1 TFKRLIPDELERFT
15 SMRIKKEK
23 EKSGMA
29 SQRHSSAV
37 LYEIPSQSGMLQDHS
52 DDYILELFEQMLVD
66 MNLNEEKQ
74 VPLRQKDISIKREMV
89 SRYLHTSTAGQSQKE
104 SSRSAVM
111 YIQELKSDPRD
122 TQLLSCLESL
132 RISLN
137 NNPVSWVQTFGEEG
151 LVLLLTFLKKLQDEK
166 EEYPNSG
173 VGVKCQHEIIRCL
186 KAFMNNK
193 YGLKAMLTSADGI
206 PLLVRAINPSVPH
219 MMVDAVKLLSAI
231 CILEHPDNLHE
242 RVLESITALAEER
255 EIERFQPLLSGL
267 RKSNIAL
274 KGGCMQLINALISR
288 GEELD
293 FRIHIRSELMR
304 LGLRELLAEVRNIEN
319 EELRVQLQ
327 VFDEQAE
334 EDSEDL
340 RSRLEDVRIEMEY
353 PFKIVLFTDI
363 SEVFQVL
370 LNTVKDSKAEGFFL
384 SLMQHL
390 LLVRNDYLIRPQY
403 YKLIDEC
410 IAQIVLHRNGCDPD
424 FKCRNLQLDIEALV
438 DNMVDKT
445 KVEISEAK
453 ATELEKKLDAEL
465 TARHELQVEFKKM
478 ESDYEQKVQ
487 ELSSEKEALGNEK
500 VGKEKENQELCGE
513 IGQLKEKYKRHL
525 STTSNSQTPNS
536 TMAKTKEL
544 SKDTRNKIVDLHQA
558 GKTESALA
566 RALKMKRGWVF
577 QHDNDPKH
585 TARATKEWLR
595 KKHFK
600 VLEWPSQ
607 SPDLNP
613 IENLW
618 RELKIRVAQQQPQN
632 ITALEEICMEEW
644 AKLPATVEKLSKDLE
659 EAKRK
664 IVAVP
669 VQKPGSTA
677 HTDPSAPAS
686 MPHQPPPLPGQ
697 SGMPAPPPPP
707 PLPGQIGMPPPPP
720 PPPPPS
726 LSGPAGMPPPPP
738 PMPATMGPPPPPPL
752 PGQAG
757 GMPPP
762 PPPLPGAPGMPPPPP
777 PPPGLAGMPPPP
789 PMPGMPPPPPG
800 GFGTWAAPVPQLP
813 FGLKPK
819 KEYKPEVQLKRANW
833 SKIAAED
840 LSDSSFW
847 VKSKE
852 DRFESNELFSRLTL
866 TFSSQTKKLAPSCMF
881 FFLPYVFD
889 PPTQLQKKVYYSC
902 SLECCLEFS
911 DSFSSSMIAKKD
923 QEGGE
928 DKAAQKKK
936 VKELKVLDSKS
947 SQNLSIFLGS
957 NRLPYDEIRNVILE
971 VNEKV
976 LTENMVQSLLK
987 LLPEE
992 EQLKVLSEMKDEYED
1007 LAESEQFGVVMSS
1020 VKRLKPRL
1028 SAILFRLQFEEQ
1040 INNIKPDIV
1049 AVTAA
1054 CEELTKSDNFAQL
1067 LQIIL
1072 LVGNYMNAGS
1082 RNAKAFG
1089 FSISYL
1095 CKLRDTK
1102 SADQKQTLLHFLAD
1116 ECQER
1121 HPSVMHFPEE
1131 LIHLEKASR
1140 VSAETLQKN
1149 LDQMGKQINNLEKDI
1164 ETFPPP
1170 QNEKDKF
1177 VEKMTISFTTANA
1190 LCLVIVLEQFEKLQL
1205 MHSNMEKQYEDLG
1218 KYYVFDPKKMS
1229 PEELFGDLNNFKN
1242 MFQQAVTENQKRK
1255 EAEEKMRRAKLAK
1268 EKAEKEKEER
1278 QKKMNAGHSLNI
1290 NDVMD
1295 QLSEEV
1301 RQESPWTIMFADD
1314 IVICSESREQVEVCA
1329 GEKRNENG
1337 DETGI
1342 MDGLLEA
1349 LQSGAAFK
1357 RKRAPRQ
1364 AGNRRG
1370 AGQAVTN
1377 ILAKEL
1383 LQEDPKPSAARK
1395 MRKDNEGKKAEPAE
1409 DAGSLEDLLDDAPPR
1424 SN

>member
-1 TFKRLIPDELERFT
+1 MDPPNSGNSASAPAAAAGASSKSGKDKKPKKGYDEGEGKKKFTFKRLIPDELERFT

-23 EKSGMA
+23 EKSGPA

-37 LYEIPSQSGMLQDHS
+37 LYEVPSQSGMLQDHS

-89 SRYLHTSTAGQSQKE
+89 SQYLHTSTAGQSQKE

-111 YIQELKSDPRD
+111 YIQELRTEPRD
-122 TQLLSCLESL
+122 AQLLSCLESL

-151 LVLLLTFLKKLQDEK
+151 LFLLLAFLKKLQDER

-206 PLLVRAINPSVPH
+206 PLLVRAINPRVPH

-231 CILEHPDNLHE
+231 CILEHPENLHE

-267 RKSNIAL
+267 QKSNIAL

-340 RSRLEDVRIEMEY
+340 RSRLEDVRIEMD
-353 PFKIVLFTDI
+353 DI

-424 FKCRNLQLDIEALV
+424 FKCRNLQLDIEALI

-478 ESDYEQKVQ
+478 ESDYEHKVQ
-487 ELSSEKEALGNEK
+487 ELSAEKETLGNEK

-513 IGQLKEKYKRHL
+513 IGQLKEK
-525 STTSNSQTPNS
+525 
-536 TMAKTKEL
+536 
-544 SKDTRNKIVDLHQA
+544 
-558 GKTESALA
+558 
-566 RALKMKRGWVF
+566 
-577 QHDNDPKH
+577 
-585 TARATKEWLR
+585 
-595 KKHFK
+595 
-600 VLEWPSQ
+600 
-607 SPDLNP
+607 
-613 IENLW
+613 
-618 RELKIRVAQQQPQN
+618 
-632 ITALEEICMEEW
+632 
-644 AKLPATVEKLSKDLE
+644 VEKLSKDLE

-686 MPHQPPPLPGQ
+686 MPHQPPLPNQ
-697 SGMPAPPPPP
+697 SGMPPPPP
-707 PLPGQIGMPPPPP
+707 PLPGQACMPPPPP
-720 PPPPPS
+720 PPPPP
-726 LSGPAGMPPPPP
+726 LPGQACMPPPPP
-738 PMPATMGPPPPPPL
+738 PPPIPGMMGPPPPPPL

-840 LSDSSFW
+840 LSEGSFW

-852 DRFESNELFSRLTL
+852 DCFESNELFSRLTL
-866 TFSSQTKKLAPSCMF
+866 TFSSQTK
-881 FFLPYVFD
+881 
-889 PPTQLQKKVYYSC
+889 T
-902 SLECCLEFS
+902 
-911 DSFSSSMIAKKD
+911 KKD
-923 QEGGE
+923 QDGGE

-957 NRLPYDEIRNVILE
+957 NRLPYEEIRNVILE

-976 LTENMVQSLLK
+976 LSENMVQSLLK

-992 EQLKVLSEMKDEYED
+992 EQLKVLLEMKDEYDD
-1007 LAESEQFGVVMSS
+1007 LAESEQFGVVISS

-1028 SAILFRLQFEEQ
+1028 NAILFRLQFEEQ
-1040 INNIKPDIV
+1040 INNVKPDIV

-1054 CEELTKSDNFAQL
+1054 CEELRKSDNFAQL

-1116 ECQER
+1116 VCQEQ
-1121 HPSVMHFPEE
+1121 HPSIMHFPEE
-1131 LIHLEKASR
+1131 LIHVEKASR

-1149 LDQMGKQINNLEKDI
+1149 LDQMGKQIKDLEKDI

-1170 QNEKDKF
+1170 QNDKDKF
-1177 VEKMTISFTTANA
+1177 VEKMTIFVGTAR
-1190 LCLVIVLEQFEKLQL
+1190 EQFEKLQL

-1255 EAEEKMRRAKLAK
+1255 EAEEKMRKAKLAK

-1278 QKKMNAGHSLNI
+1278 QKRMNAGHSLNI
-1290 NDVMD
+1290 NDD
-1295 QLSEEV
+1295 
-1301 RQESPWTIMFADD
+1301 
-1314 IVICSESREQVEVCA
+1314 
-1329 GEKRNENG
+1329 G

-1357 RKRAPRQ
+1357 RKRGPRQ

-1370 AGQAVTN
+1370 AGHAVTN

-1383 LQEDPKPSAARK
+1383 LQEDPKPSPARK
-1395 MRKDNEGKKAEPAE
+1395 MRKDSESKKAEPAE
-1409 DAGSLEDLLDDAPPR
+1409 DTGSLEDLLDDAPLR

>member
-1 TFKRLIPDELERFT
+1 MDPPNYGNSASAPAAGASSKSGKDKKPKKTYEEGDSKKKFTFKRLIPDELERFT

-23 EKSGMA
+23 EKPGTT

-37 LYEIPSQSGMLQDHS
+37 LYEVPSQAAMLQDHS

-74 VPLRQKDISIKREMV
+74 VPLRQKDIAIKREMV
-89 SRYLHTSTAGQSQKE
+89 SQYLHTSKAGQSQKE

-111 YIQELKSDPRD
+111 YIQELKTEPRD

-151 LVLLLTFLKKLQDEK
+151 LILLLNFLKKLQDEK
-166 EEYPNSG
+166 EEYPNAG

-193 YGLKAMLTSADGI
+193 YGLKAMLASADGI
-206 PLLVRAINPSVPH
+206 PLLVRAINYSVPH

-231 CILEHPDNLHE
+231 CILEHPENLHE

-255 EIERFQPLLSGL
+255 DIERFQPLLSGM

-340 RSRLEDVRIEMEY
+340 RSRLEDVRVEMD
-353 PFKIVLFTDI
+353 DI
-363 SEVFQVL
+363 SEVFQML
-370 LNTVKDSKAEGFFL
+370 LNTVKDSKAEGYFL

-410 IAQIVLHRNGCDPD
+410 VAQIVLHRNGCDPD
-424 FKCRNLQLDIEALV
+424 FKCRNLQLDIEALI
-438 DNMVDKT
+438 DNMVDKR

-453 ATELEKKLDAEL
+453 AAELEKKLDAEL
-465 TARHELQVEFKKM
+465 TTRHELQVEFKKM
-478 ESDYEQKVQ
+478 EGDYEHKVR
-487 ELSSEKEALGNEK
+487 ELSDEKEALGNEK
-500 VGKEKENQELCGE
+500 VDKENENQGLRGE
-513 IGQLKEKYKRHL
+513 IGQLKD
-525 STTSNSQTPNS
+525 Q
-536 TMAKTKEL
+536 
-544 SKDTRNKIVDLHQA
+544 VQ
-558 GKTESALA
+558 
-566 RALKMKRGWVF
+566 
-577 QHDNDPKH
+577 
-585 TARATKEWLR
+585 
-595 KKHFK
+595 
-600 VLEWPSQ
+600 
-607 SPDLNP
+607 
-613 IENLW
+613 
-618 RELKIRVAQQQPQN
+618 
-632 ITALEEICMEEW
+632 
-644 AKLPATVEKLSKDLE
+644 KLSKDLE
-659 EAKRK
+659 EAKTIIINAPKTPAGR
-664 IVAVP
+664 P
-669 VQKPGSTA
+669 
-677 HTDPSAPAS
+677 DPSAPAS
-686 MPHQPPPLPGQ
+686 LTHPPLPGQ
-697 SGMPAPPPPP
+697 AGMPPPPP
-707 PLPGQIGMPPPPP
+707 PLPGQASMPPPPPPLPGQASMPPPPP
-720 PPPPPS
+720 PPPLP
-726 LSGPAGMPPPPP
+726 GMP
-738 PMPATMGPPPPPPL
+738 GPPPPPPL

-757 GMPPP
+757 AMPPP

-777 PPPGLAGMPPPP
+777 PPPGLPGMPPPP

-813 FGLKPK
+813 FGLQPK

-840 LSDSSFW
+840 LSESSFW

-852 DRFESNELFSRLTL
+852 TRFENNELFSRLTL
-866 TFSSQTKKLAPSCMF
+866 AFSSQTKTSK
-881 FFLPYVFD
+881 
-889 PPTQLQKKVYYSC
+889 
-902 SLECCLEFS
+902 
-911 DSFSSSMIAKKD
+911 AKKD
-923 QEGGE
+923 QDGGE
-928 DKAAQKKK
+928 DKAGPKKK

-957 NRLPYDEIRNVILE
+957 NRLPYEEMKNAILE

-976 LTENMVQSLLK
+976 LTENTVQSLLK

-992 EQLKVLSEMKDEYED
+992 EQLNVLLELKDEYDD
-1007 LAESEQFGVVMSS
+1007 LAESEQFGVVISS

-1028 SAILFRLQFEEQ
+1028 NAILFRLQFEEQ
-1040 INNIKPDIV
+1040 INNVKPDIV

-1054 CEELTKSDNFAQL
+1054 CEELIKSDNFSQL

-1072 LVGNYMNAGS
+1072 LIGNYMNAGS
-1082 RNAKAFG
+1082 RNARAFG
-1089 FSISYL
+1089 FGISYL

-1116 ECQER
+1116 VCQEQ
-1121 HPSVMHFPEE
+1121 HPNVMHFPEE

-1149 LDQMGKQINNLEKDI
+1149 LDQMGKQIKDLEKDV

-1170 QNEKDKF
+1170 QNDKDKF
-1177 VEKMTISFTTANA
+1177 VEKMTSFVATAR
-1190 LCLVIVLEQFEKLQL
+1190 EQFEKLKL
-1205 MHSNMEKQYEDLG
+1205 MHGNMEKQYEDLG
-1218 KYYVFDPKKMS
+1218 KYFVFDPKKMG
-1229 PEELFGDLNNFKN
+1229 PEELFGDLNNFRN
-1242 MFQQAVTENQKRK
+1242 MFQQAVIENQKRK
-1255 EAEEKMRRAKLAK
+1255 EAEEKMRKAKLAK

-1278 QKKMNAGHSLNI
+1278 QKRMNAGHSLNI
-1290 NDVMD
+1290 NDD
-1295 QLSEEV
+1295 
-1301 RQESPWTIMFADD
+1301 
-1314 IVICSESREQVEVCA
+1314 
-1329 GEKRNENG
+1329 G

-1357 RKRAPRQ
+1357 RKRGPRQ

-1383 LQEDPKPSAARK
+1383 LQEDPKPQATAKKTRL
-1395 MRKDNEGKKAEPAE
+1395 DNESKKAESAE
-1409 DAGSLEDLLDDAPPR
+1409 DTGSLEDLLDDAPAR